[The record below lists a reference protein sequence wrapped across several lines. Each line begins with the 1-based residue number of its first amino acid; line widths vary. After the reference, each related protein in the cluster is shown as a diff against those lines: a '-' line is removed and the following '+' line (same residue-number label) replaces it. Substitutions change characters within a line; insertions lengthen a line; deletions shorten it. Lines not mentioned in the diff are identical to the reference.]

1 MREGCVLAHIGL
13 TVESAYQRTAH
24 NHNKWEKDIMRQI
37 VGIAL
42 TCMVLALCGCSSGTA
57 PEQPQKLPSF
67 TLSPSEKAALDAY
80 CKNILSVE
88 SLADKAVKLAKNEAM
103 NVIKGGEGS
112 ITLASLTDKAKNES
126 LRAVESLAKTNIPE
140 ALPAE
145 VKNLLKDGKSDLIS
159 AYTAHAESFEA
170 IKSFIAD
177 KSPMALIEYRNKS
190 SQAQELL
197 SRATSR
203 LDQIM
208 RASEASQQK

>member
-1 MREGCVLAHIGL
+1 MRVVLGVAI
-13 TVESAYQRTAH
+13 
-24 NHNKWEKDIMRQI
+24 
-37 VGIAL
+37 

-57 PEQPQKLPSF
+57 PEQPQKISSF

-80 CKNILSVE
+80 YKNILSAE
-88 SLADKAVKLAKNEAM
+88 SLADKAAKLAKDEAM

-112 ITLASLTDKAKNES
+112 ITLASITDKAKNES
-126 LRAVESLAKTNIPE
+126 LRAVESLAQANVPE

-145 VKNLLKDGKSDLIS
+145 VKSLLKDGKKDLIA

-170 IKSFIAD
+170 IKSFIAE
-177 KSPMALIEYRNKS
+177 KSPMALLEYRNKS

-197 SRATSR
+197 NRATGK

-208 RASEASQQK
+208 KASEASQQQ

>member
-1 MREGCVLAHIGL
+1 
-13 TVESAYQRTAH
+13 
-24 NHNKWEKDIMRQI
+24 MRQI
-37 VGIAL
+37 FGIAL
-42 TCMVLALCGCSSGTA
+42 TCMALALCGCSSGTA

-80 CKNILSVE
+80 YKNILSAE
-88 SLADKAVKLAKNEAM
+88 SLADKAVKLAKDEAM

-112 ITLASLTDKAKNES
+112 ITLASITDKAKNES
-126 LRAVESLAKTNIPE
+126 LRAVESLAQANVPE

-145 VKNLLKDGKSDLIS
+145 VKNLLKDGKSDLIA

-170 IKSFIAD
+170 IKSFIAE
-177 KSPMALIEYRNKS
+177 KSPMALLEYRNKS

-197 SRATSR
+197 SRAASK

-208 RASEASQQK
+208 RASEASQQQ